1 MPTTPPVRNA
11 IRVAFSRPPSSRG
24 RRGDPDVRR
33 GGQPHAE
40 VADRGRE
47 HRADDE
53 EDGTADALADVVRGQ
68 REEQDEDDDDEH
80 AERAELAVEVRR
92 GAFLDRS
99 ADLLH
104 LRGALAGGEHLPA
117 QNEADGQGG
126 EGDHRDHTDD
136 DAVVRPELDA
146 LGEGGRKHSSSWF
159 SELPGQGT
167 RDGTPGVDTV
177 PAPQVG
183 AAQVGAV

>member
-1 MPTTPPVRNA
+1 M
-11 IRVAFSRPPSSRG
+11 RVAFSRPPSSPG
-24 RRGDPDVRR
+24 RRGDADVGR
-33 GGQPHAE
+33 GGEPHSEA
-40 VADRGRE
+40 ADRGRE
-47 HRADDE
+47 HSPDDE
-53 EDGTADALADVVRGQ
+53 EDGTADALTDVVRGQ
-68 REEQDEDDDDEH
+68 REEQDEYDDDEH
-80 AERAELAVEVRR
+80 TERAELAVEVRH

-99 ADLLH
+99 TDFLH
-104 LRGALAGGEHLPA
+104 LRGALVGGEDLLA

-126 EGDHRDHTDD
+126 EGDHRDHTDN

-159 SELPGQGT
+159 SELRARERRRHPWRQH
-167 RDGTPGVDTV
+167 V